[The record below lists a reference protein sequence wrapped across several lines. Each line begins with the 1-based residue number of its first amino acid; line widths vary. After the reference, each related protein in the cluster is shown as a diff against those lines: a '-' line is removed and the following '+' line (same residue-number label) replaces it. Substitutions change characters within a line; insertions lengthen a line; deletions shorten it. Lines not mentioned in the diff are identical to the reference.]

1 MKKKKNNRNKV
12 KLIYKILLVLGV
24 FIGSCIFFASD
35 IKETLFEEELKTTA
49 MKEASFPLVSFEVEG
64 EEMNLLRGH
73 AANLDAQVI
82 RECITPV
89 TSERSIT
96 VNIKTSENDVKKLK
110 YQIFTVDGREKESD
124 DLTVLEDSNG
134 KKRITIPLREN
145 YEVGDEYILK
155 LTLITNTSKRIYY
168 YSRLKY
174 YENDKLHEK
183 LDFINNFHKSL
194 LDKNGRHG
202 EDLLGWLEPSR
213 TGDNTNF
220 ANVNIRSRL
229 SLVNYGELSPDLVY
243 EQPPTITEF
252 YENYASFRIDYVVG
266 VDTELGREYY
276 RLEEDYRIG
285 ISGSKIYLYNYERS
299 MEEFFDISNFS
310 KTKREFKL
318 GICNEDAVTGASSPE
333 GKYQAFVYG
342 GELIFYDTE
351 NNAAVKAFSFGVAE
365 RNFEREIFRNYDIKI
380 LNIRDDGT
388 MDFYIAGYMNAGE
401 YEGRTGIVLY
411 SYDYK
416 ENLREEKLYMPI
428 NSSYQILT
436 TDLADF
442 AYYSEDQVFYFSI
455 YNNLYSYKLASGELE
470 IIAKDI
476 PEGELFFCE
485 SEAYI
490 AWNEKKLKKGQE
502 YIRILHLDSGQEYAA
517 ESPTGQMKLFGL
529 IGNNIVYGVGK
540 EEDGLKKRDGSIE
553 LPYYRLVIANSAN
566 IILKDYTDPGYY
578 VTGIDIG
585 ENIITLSRV
594 RKNEEG
600 TAYLAAESDT
610 ILNNPEK
617 KAPSINVVKHVTDRM
632 LTEYYIAVP
641 ENTVVDTVPSFKSTR
656 NRVLNHETIA
666 RLPEP
671 QEKEGCYYAYSF
683 GKVVAASANAASVI
697 AAANKAVG
705 TVINRD
711 GRLIWERGIM
721 TPRNELTG
729 VAQIKATEELSSI
742 KAAMQMIAAY
752 RKEELDTSGFSPSK
766 TSIFE
771 FMNDNMKPYIIDMT
785 GAELDEVLYCTYRKH
800 PVIAIRGNGE
810 ACVILGYDPSH
821 VIIYDPIRNAKN
833 SILKSDAIKD
843 FKKGGNIFISFV
855 G

>member
-1 MKKKKNNRNKV
+1 MKKKKRNGI
-12 KLIYKILLVLGV
+12 KLIYKILLVLAV
-24 FIGSCIFFASD
+24 FIASCLFFSSD
-35 IKETLFEEELKTTA
+35 IKETLFEEELKTIA
-49 MKEASFPLVSFEVEG
+49 MKEATFPLISFEVEG

-96 VNIKTSENDVKKLK
+96 INIKTGESDVKKLK
-110 YQIFTVDGREKESD
+110 YQIFTIEGREKESD
-124 DLTVLEDSNG
+124 DITVLEDSKG
-134 KKRITIPLREN
+134 RKRITLSLREN

-168 YSRLKY
+168 YTRLKY

-183 LDFINNFHKSL
+183 IDFVNNFHKSL

-213 TGDNTNF
+213 DGDNTNF

-229 SLVNYGELSPDLVY
+229 SLVNYGELNPDIVY

-252 YENYASFRIDYVVG
+252 YENYASFRIDYVIS
-266 VDTELGREYY
+266 VDSEIGREYY
-276 RLEEDYRIG
+276 KLEEDYRIG
-285 ISGSKIYLYNYERS
+285 LSGTKIYLYNYERN

-310 KTKREFKL
+310 KTRREFKL
-318 GICNEDAVTGASSPE
+318 GICDENAVSGAASPD

-351 NNAAVKAFSFGVAE
+351 NNAAVKAFSFGMAE

-388 MDFYIAGYMNAGE
+388 MDFFLAGYMNAGE

-416 ENLREEKLYMPI
+416 ENLREEKMYMPI

-455 YNNLYSYKLASGELE
+455 YNNLYSYKIASGELE

-485 SEAYI
+485 DEAYV
-490 AWNEKKLKKGQE
+490 AWNEKNLKKGQE
-502 YIRILHLDSGQEYAA
+502 YIRILHLDSGLEYNAA
-517 ESPTGQMKLFGL
+517 SPTGQMKLFGL
-529 IGNNIVYGVGK
+529 IGNNIIYGVGQ
-540 EEDGLKKRDGSIE
+540 EEDGLKKRDGSVE
-553 LPYYRLVIANSAN
+553 LPYYKLVIANNAN
-566 IILKDYTDPGYY
+566 NILKTYSDPGYY
-578 VTGIDIG
+578 ITGLEIG
-585 ENIITLSRV
+585 ENIITLTRV
-594 RKNEEG
+594 KKNEEG
-600 TAYLAAESDT
+600 TAYIAAESDT
-610 ILNNPEK
+610 ILNNPERQT
-617 KAPSINVVKHVTDRM
+617 PSIKIVKHITDRM

-641 ENTVVDTVPSFKSTR
+641 ENTEIDTVPSFKSTR
-656 NRVLNHETIA
+656 NMILNHETIA

-671 QEKEGCYYAYSF
+671 EEKEGCYYAYSF
-683 GKVVAASANAASVI
+683 GKVVASSTNAASVI
-697 AAANKAVG
+697 AAANKEIG

-711 GRLIWERGIM
+711 GLLIWERGIM
-721 TPRNELTG
+721 TPRNELQG
-729 VAQIKATEELSSI
+729 VETVKASEEISSV
-742 KAAMQMIAAY
+742 KAAMQMIAGY
-752 RKEELDTSGFSPSK
+752 RKEELDTSGFNSSQ

-771 FMNDNMKPYIIDMT
+771 FMNENMKPYIVDLT

-800 PVIAIRGNGE
+800 PVLAIRGNGE
-810 ACVILGYDPSH
+810 ACVLLGYDAGH
-821 VIIYDPIRNAKN
+821 VIMYDPVKGAKVTL
-833 SILKSDAIKD
+833 SKSDAIKD
-843 FKKGGNIFISFV
+843 FKKSGNIFISFV

>member
-729 VAQIKATEELSSI
+729 VEQIKATEELSSI

-752 RKEELDTSGFSPSK
+752 RKEELDISGFSPSK

-800 PVIAIRGNGE
+800 LVIAIRGNGE